1 MISETADSK
10 ALAYKKRSY
19 RHRVHRDGLLSFNLI
34 VQETD
39 LQIHTRR
46 DLSASAKESV
56 LKYRGYIES
65 YINQYPAFVKTLTP
79 WQINEPC
86 APIIR
91 SMAEAGTC
99 AGVGP
104 MAAVAGAIA
113 EYVGRDLLE
122 SSDEVIVENG
132 GDLFLKT
139 DTPANV
145 AIFAGSSP
153 LNMRFAI
160 RTDSGVTPLSVCTSS
175 GKVGH
180 SFSRGCADCVC
191 VVSPS
196 GALADASATAIGNYV
211 RSKTDIQ
218 KAIEFGKTIDD
229 VLGLVVIAADAI
241 GFWGDLDIIPIQK

>member
-1 MISETADSK
+1 MTADSN
-10 ALAYKKRSY
+10 AQTYKKRSY
-19 RHRVHRDGLLSFNLI
+19 RHRVHRNGLVSFNLV

-39 LQIHTRR
+39 LLIHTRR
-46 DLSASAKESV
+46 NLTELAKESV
-56 LKYRGYIES
+56 LKYRGYIEA
-65 YINQYPAFVKTLTP
+65 YIDKYPAFVKTLTP
-79 WQINEPC
+79 WQLNEPC

-91 SMAEAGTC
+91 GMADAGVS

-113 EYVGRDLLE
+113 EWVGRDLL
-122 SSDEVIVENG
+122 SGSDEVIVENG

-139 DTPANV
+139 NTPANV

-153 LNMRFAI
+153 LSMRLAI
-160 RTDSGVTPLSVCTSS
+160 KVDSSLTPVSVCTSS
-175 GKVGH
+175 GTVGH
-180 SFSRGCADCVC
+180 SFSRGHADCVC

-218 KAIEFGKTIDD
+218 KAVEFGKTIND
-229 VLGLVVIAADAI
+229 VLGLIVIVEEAI
-241 GFWGDLDIIPIQK
+241 GFWGDLDIIPL

>member
-1 MISETADSK
+1 MMPETAHLN
-10 ALAYKKRSY
+10 ALSYKRRLY
-19 RHRVHRDGLLSFNLI
+19 RHGVRRDGLACFNLV

-39 LQIHTRR
+39 LQIHARR
-46 DLSASAKESV
+46 DLKALAKEAV

-65 YINQYPAFVKTLTP
+65 YITKYPAFLKTLAP

-91 SMAEAGTC
+91 SMAEAGSC

-113 EYVGRDLLE
+113 EAVGRDLLE
-122 SSDEVIVENG
+122 HSDEVIVENG

-139 DTPANV
+139 NAPANA

-153 LNMRFAI
+153 LSMRFAI
-160 RTDSGVTPLSVCTSS
+160 RADSGATPLSICTSS
-175 GKVGH
+175 GTVGH
-180 SFSRGCADCVC
+180 SFSRGRADCVC

-211 RSKTDIQ
+211 HSKNAIQ
-218 KAIEFGKTIDD
+218 KAIDFGKTIDG
-229 VLGLVVIAADAI
+229 VLGLVVIVEDAI
-241 GFWGDLDIIPIQK
+241 GFWGDLDIIPIKQ

>member
-1 MISETADSK
+1 MTADSK
-10 ALAYKKRSY
+10 AQTYKKRSY
-19 RHRVHRDGLLSFNLI
+19 RHRVHRDGLVSFNLV

-39 LQIHTRR
+39 LLIHTRR
-46 DLSASAKESV
+46 NLYELAKESV
-56 LKYRGYIES
+56 LKYRGYIEA
-65 YINQYPAFVKTLTP
+65 YIDKYPAFVKTLTP
-79 WQINEPC
+79 WQLNEPC

-91 SMAEAGTC
+91 GMADAGAS

-113 EYVGRDLLE
+113 EWVGRDLLD

-139 DTPANV
+139 NTPANV

-153 LNMRFAI
+153 LSMRLAI
-160 RTDSGVTPLSVCTSS
+160 KVDSGLTPVSVCTSS
-175 GKVGH
+175 GTIGH
-180 SFSRGCADCVC
+180 SFSRGRADCVC

-196 GALADASATAIGNYV
+196 GTLADASATAIGNYV

-218 KAIEFGKTIDD
+218 KAVEFGKTIDG
-229 VLGLVVIAADAI
+229 VSGLIVIVEEAI
-241 GFWGDLDIIPIQK
+241 GFWGDLDIIPL